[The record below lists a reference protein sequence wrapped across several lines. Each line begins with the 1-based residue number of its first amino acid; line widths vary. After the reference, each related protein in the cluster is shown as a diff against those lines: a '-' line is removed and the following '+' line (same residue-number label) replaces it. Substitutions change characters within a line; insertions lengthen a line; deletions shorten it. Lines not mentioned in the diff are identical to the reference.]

1 MIQKVFL
8 PKLGQTMEEAT
19 IEKWV
24 KKEGDQVDR
33 GDVLLEITTD
43 KATLEVESYVNG
55 VLRKIM
61 AKEGEVLPVNAV
73 IALVG
78 EADDE
83 MPSDEEIAEMARKRE
98 EAAPTAAEEEK
109 AEAAPVKEA
118 VSVSTPSGRRFASP
132 RARRLAK
139 RNKVNL
145 SLVSGTGDGGRIV
158 EKDVQACLARLEGIK
173 VTPTAKTIA
182 YERGVDLT
190 TVKGTGPGG
199 KITKAD
205 VLKAAPGV
213 AVAATRRVEL
223 TAMRSIVAERMT
235 YSKTHIPH
243 YYLNIAVD
251 MTECVALRQELN
263 EAAPAKISYND
274 FLTRAVSISMHNHP
288 EVNVVW
294 KDDHIEQNAEINVGI
309 AVALEDGLIVP
320 VIRNADRLSLKDTAV
335 ASRGLI
341 DKARGKR
348 LTPDEYTGGCITI
361 SNLGMFDVDSFVP
374 VINPGES
381 MILGVGGIHDAP
393 VVIDG
398 GIHIRAIMNLT
409 LSGDHRA
416 VDGAV
421 GAAFLRDVKVLLE
434 KPQELI

>member
-19 IEKWV
+19 IEKWT
-24 KKEGDQVDR
+24 KKEGDRVER

-43 KATLEVESYVNG
+43 KATLEVESYVTG
-55 VLRKIM
+55 VLKKIM

-78 EADDE
+78 EPEDE
-83 MPSDEEIAEMARKRE
+83 LPSDEEIAQTAGERE
-98 EAAPTAAEEEK
+98 EARPAAAKKEEAPAVQEAFV
-109 AEAAPVKEA
+109 AAAPSA
-118 VSVSTPSGRRFASP
+118 RRFASP
-132 RARRLAK
+132 RARLLAK
-139 RNKVNL
+139 REKINL
-145 SLVSGTGDGGRIV
+145 NLISGTGPGGRIV
-158 EKDVQACLARLEGIK
+158 EKDIQACLAQLEGVK
-173 VTPTAKTIA
+173 VTPTAKVIA
-182 YERGVDLT
+182 YERGIDLT

-205 VLKAAPGV
+205 VLQAAPRA
-213 AVAATRRVEL
+213 AVPAAKRLEL
-223 TAMRSIVAERMT
+223 TAMRSVVAERMT

-263 EAAPAKISYND
+263 ETAPAKISYND
-274 FLTRAVSISMHNHP
+274 FITRAVSISMSKHP

-294 KDDHIEQNAEINVGI
+294 KDDHIEQNAAINVGI
-309 AVALEDGLIVP
+309 AVALDEGLIVP
-320 VIRNADRLSLKDTAV
+320 VIRNADRLSLKDTAI

-361 SNLGMFDVDSFVP
+361 SNLGMFDVDSFIA

-381 MILGVGGIHDAP
+381 IILGVGRIRETP

-398 GIHIRAIMNLT
+398 GIHIRAIMYLT

-421 GAAFLRDVKVLLE
+421 GAACLKDVKDLLE
-434 KPQELI
+434 KPQELV